1 MVASMIGLARG
12 DLSAVDRWL
21 ADREQEGTTPSAADQ
36 RFFVLLWQRDFK
48 RAGDF
53 ARAVSKRVT
62 DANEVTT
69 WLERRGDAL
78 LLAGAVTEA
87 RAAYEEVLAR
97 DANASGAI
105 LRLADVHF
113 LLGDAAREKE
123 YRERI
128 YGTLLKE

>member
-1 MVASMIGLARG
+1 
-12 DLSAVDRWL
+12 
-21 ADREQEGTTPSAADQ
+21 
-36 RFFVLLWQRDFK
+36 
-48 RAGDF
+48 
-53 ARAVSKRVT
+53 VT